1 MQLCQTMFW
10 LYALSIK
17 AKWLRV
23 HTEFPRIG
31 INWVTCPLIED
42 AIYIYIKKK
51 KSFVLLDSKYE
62 EIR

>member
-31 INWVTCPLIED
+31 INWVTCPLFED
-42 AIYIYIKKK
+42 AIFTEPVVSWSSYQYSWNK
-51 KSFVLLDSKYE
+51 DSYH
-62 EIR
+62 